1 MKQSRSPL
9 PAQGAL
15 EIIEEAVHLLRRSSA
30 TRIASY
36 YIGSLPFILGFLY
49 FWADMSRS
57 AFAQR
62 YCAGAAIGLSI
73 LFLWM
78 KCWQAIFT
86 QGLKDEL
93 CGEAKTGWNVRRI
106 ARLIKIQAVI
116 QPLGL
121 FLLPIALVVTIPF
134 GWFYAFYQNSLPVGN
149 DEDDLRTICKKSMRQ
164 AHMWPGQNHLLLSV
178 FFLFGLFVFINLAFA
193 LLFIPH
199 LVNMLLG
206 LDTVFTR
213 TGMHVLNTTFFT
225 TVCGLSYLCIDPL
238 VKTAYTLRCFYGEAL
253 TSGEDL
259 KVGMRSLLDPRKV
272 GAPVLFFMMLSLAGA
287 HGMGGVAFADDSR
300 GQGFTESTIAKGVSP
315 TELDRSISEVLN
327 RREYRWRMPRTVD
340 ETESHII
347 QSFIGGLVDWLG
359 GIFKPIWGWVI
370 KIFKWLKNLLPGRM
384 SMGLETEPSMFNWM
398 KVTRVLI
405 LFLLG
410 IVVCALGIFLWRF
423 WNRSKS
429 GLHEGPEDKAI
440 PVPNPADDE
449 VTANQLPSTE
459 WAAMA
464 RELMDKGELRLA
476 LRALYL
482 SGLACLAE
490 KDMIAIAKFKSDR
503 DYERE
508 LRRRVH
514 VKPDLLKA
522 FSQNLLIFE
531 RAWYGMHKFTQ
542 QDFQACFANLERMKV
557 CV

>member
-15 EIIEEAVHLLRRSSA
+15 EIIEEAVHLLRWSSA

-62 YCAGAAIGLSI
+62 YCAEAAVGLSI

-134 GWFYAFYQNSLPVGN
+134 GWFYAFYQNSLLVGN
-149 DEDDLRTICKKSMRQ
+149 NEDDLRTICKNSMRQ

-503 DYERE
+503 DYERD